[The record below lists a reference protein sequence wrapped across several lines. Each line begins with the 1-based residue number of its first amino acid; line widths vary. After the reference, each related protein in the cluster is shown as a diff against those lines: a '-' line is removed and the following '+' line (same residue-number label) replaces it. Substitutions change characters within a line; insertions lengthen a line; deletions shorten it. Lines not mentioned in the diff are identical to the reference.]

1 MPVTETAI
9 TRLAES
15 ILGHSCNARVA
26 HQLRI
31 FKAHFGVS
39 PFIASCLWN
48 RMEDE
53 RTLPSVQEAR
63 PFHLLWALMF
73 LKLYSSE
80 DTMSRIVGTTA
91 KTFRQRVWQMLAAVR
106 NYSVRLSTCL
116 PLVIDTGS

>member
-1 MPVTETAI
+1 
-9 TRLAES
+9 
-15 ILGHSCNARVA
+15 
-26 HQLRI
+26 
-31 FKAHFGVS
+31 
-39 PFIASCLWN
+39 
-48 RMEDE
+48 MEDE

-91 KTFRQRVWQMLAAVR
+91 KTFRQRVWQMLAALNNLDAVR